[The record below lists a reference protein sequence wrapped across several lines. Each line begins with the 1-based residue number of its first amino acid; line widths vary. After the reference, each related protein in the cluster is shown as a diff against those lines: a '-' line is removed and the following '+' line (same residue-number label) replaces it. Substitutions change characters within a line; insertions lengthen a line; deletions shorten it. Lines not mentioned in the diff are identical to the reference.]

1 MTGMSKRLPYTIA
14 ALCYLFD
21 HEGRLLLLHRHKE
34 PNKGL
39 YSPIGGKLDQT
50 IGESP
55 GDCAVREIFEE
66 TGVRV
71 EHSQL
76 HLTGIVSESGYLNQT
91 HWLMFLYEV
100 TTPVQVEPTQFN
112 EGKLDWHPYQSILEL
127 TIPDTD
133 RQVIWP
139 LFCQYRGR
147 FFSVHIDCAGGQLQ
161 WRLQQPQGDVPV
173 ETKDA

>member
-1 MTGMSKRLPYTIA
+1 MSEGLPYTIA
-14 ALCYLFD
+14 VLCYLFD

-55 GDCAVREIFEE
+55 SDCAVREIFEE
-66 TGVRV
+66 TGLRV
-71 EHSQL
+71 DCSQL
-76 HLTGIVSESGYLNQT
+76 HLTGIVSETGYRDQA

-100 TTPVQVEPTQFN
+100 TTPVQVQPTQFN
-112 EGKLDWHPYQSILEL
+112 EGQLDWHPVQSIFDLS
-127 TIPDTD
+127 IPDTD

-139 LFCQYRGR
+139 LFCQYRGG
-147 FFSVHIDCAGGQLQ
+147 FFSVHIDCAGGQLR
-161 WRLQQPQGDVPV
+161 WRLQQPGSDVSGCA
-173 ETKDA
+173 EST